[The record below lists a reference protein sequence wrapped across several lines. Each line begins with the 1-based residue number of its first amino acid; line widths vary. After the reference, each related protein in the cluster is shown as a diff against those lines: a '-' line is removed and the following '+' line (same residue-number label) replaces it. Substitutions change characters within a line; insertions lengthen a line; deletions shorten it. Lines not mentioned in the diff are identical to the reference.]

1 MNRWFEENNHIIKE
15 DLDRLEC
22 ELEECELEEWNKKQ
36 TLKEENRSFR
46 PMSKKSQNNKRIET
60 SKGTKNGVNSLKVM

>member
-1 MNRWFEENNHIIKE
+1 MNRWFEENNHIIRE
-15 DLDRLEC
+15 DLDRL
-22 ELEECELEEWNKKQ
+22 ECELEEWNKKQ

>member
-22 ELEECELEEWNKKQ
+22 ELEEWNKKE